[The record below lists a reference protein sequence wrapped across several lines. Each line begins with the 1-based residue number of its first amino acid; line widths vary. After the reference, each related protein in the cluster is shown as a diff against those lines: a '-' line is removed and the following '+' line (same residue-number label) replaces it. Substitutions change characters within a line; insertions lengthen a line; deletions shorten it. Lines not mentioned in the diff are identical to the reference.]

1 MASIAER
8 IKQKRKESGHF
19 IVVAAERM
27 LGKTTIAGTLP
38 GKTLF
43 LFANVYESGYQ
54 SAVALAKRNGNKM
67 DALTFTDLK
76 DLVEILSDDLS
87 TYDNI
92 FIDGISAV
100 SAMKADEP
108 LVEKLAKTNVWD
120 AYKVIGD
127 SMRDFIFLCK
137 EISTT
142 GKNVI
147 TTLAL
152 TPEVNAN
159 GNLTGLKPVTKGK
172 VVLQEISGR
181 VPIFVTLRLVDTEN
195 GGTRRE
201 MVTKSDSVFPGRIDA
216 VLDEDNPGVMEA
228 DLGALLKFVNKETK

>member
-1 MASIAER
+1 MSIADR
-8 IKQKRKESGHF
+8 IKKIKKESGHF
-19 IVVAAERM
+19 IVVASERM
-27 LGKTTIAGTLP
+27 VGKTTIAGTLP

-43 LFANVYESGYQ
+43 LFAKVYESGYQ
-54 SAVALAKRNGNKM
+54 SAATLAKQNSK
-67 DALTFTDLK
+67 DLTALEFVDLK
-76 DLVEILSDDLS
+76 DLVDILSDDLS
-87 TYDNI
+87 AYDNI

-108 LVEKLAKTNVWD
+108 AIEKLAKVNVWD
-120 AYKVIGD
+120 AYKLIGD

-152 TPEVNAN
+152 TPELNAN
-159 GNLTGLKPVTKGK
+159 GALIALKPVTKGK
-172 VVLQEISGR
+172 VVLQEISGK
-181 VPIFVTLRLVDTEN
+181 VPIFVTLRLVEGEN

-201 MVTKSDSVFPGRIDA
+201 MVTLSDNLYPGRIDSL
-216 VLDEDNPGVMEA
+216 LDNSNPKIMDA
-228 DLGALLKFVNKETK
+228 DLGKLLDLLKETK

>member
-1 MASIAER
+1 MSIADR
-8 IKQKRKESGHF
+8 IKAKKKESGHF
-19 IVVAAERM
+19 IVVAGER
-27 LGKTTIAGTLP
+27 LSGKSTIAGTLP
-38 GKTLF
+38 GKTLY
-43 LFANVYESGYQ
+43 LFGNVYESGYE

-67 DALTFTDLK
+67 DALTFKDLK
-76 DLVEILSDDLS
+76 DLVDILSDDIS
-87 TYDNI
+87 GYDNI

-108 LVEKLAKTNVWD
+108 LVEKLAQTNVWD
-120 AYKVIGD
+120 AYKKIGD

-152 TPEVNAN
+152 APETNAN
-159 GNLTGLKPVTKGK
+159 GTLTGLKPVTKGK

-181 VPIFVTLRLVDTEN
+181 VPIFVTLRLVDGDN
-195 GGTRRE
+195 GVTRRE
-201 MVTKSDSVFPGRIDA
+201 MVTLSDSIYPGRIDSL
-216 VLDEDNPGVMEA
+216 LDDNNPRVMEA
-228 DLGALLKFVNKETK
+228 DLGKLLNLVKG

>member
-1 MASIAER
+1 MSIADR
-8 IKQKRKESGHF
+8 IKAKKKESGHF
-19 IVVAAERM
+19 IVVAGER
-27 LGKTTIAGTLP
+27 LSGKSTIAGTLP
-38 GKTLF
+38 GKTLY

-54 SAVALAKRNGNKM
+54 SAVALAKRNGNTM
-67 DALTFTDLK
+67 TDLAFTDLK
-76 DLVEILSDDLS
+76 DLVDILSEDIS
-87 TYDNI
+87 GYDNI

-100 SAMKADEP
+100 SSMKADEP

-120 AYKVIGD
+120 AYKIIGD

-152 TPEVNAN
+152 APEMNAN
-159 GNLTGLKPVTKGK
+159 GILTSLKPVTKGK

-181 VPIFVTLRLVDTEN
+181 VPIFVTLRLAEGEN
-195 GGTRRE
+195 GATKRE
-201 MVTKSDSVFPGRIDA
+201 MVTLSDSIYPGRIDSL
-216 VLDEDNPGVMEA
+216 LDETNPRVMEA
-228 DLGALLKFVNKETK
+228 DLGKLLALVKG